1 MNILEKRESDMK
13 ILMVDDD
20 VDFLKQAELFI
31 ESKNDDLEVDTTT
44 SAARALEKLDRGIFD
59 LVVSDYQMPKI
70 DGLEFLE
77 NIREERGED
86 IPFIMFTGKGR
97 EEVAVEALN
106 LGANRYLKKGG
117 EMKTQYS
124 VLVDAIKQEVNHYKT
139 KKRYEEL
146 FEQSPIGVW
155 EEDFSEVKRKID
167 ELKEKGINDIR
178 GYLDDHPEF
187 VNELMKDVELI
198 SVNKSVLEMYR
209 ADSLEDFKKGLS
221 NILGESSIPAFK
233 DVVEKIAKRET
244 EYSTDKVD
252 KRLDGK
258 NINVFLKW
266 SASVGYE
273 DDYSRVLVSTVDITE
288 RKRKEERYKK
298 YVDNS
303 PYGIFV
309 EDENGNYLEV
319 NKKACE
325 ITGYSEEELLDMN
338 IRDMYDQKIL
348 DKVKDNFE
356 TLKDQGKI
364 RLELPF
370 VKKDGSEGIWDVSAV
385 NLSGD
390 RSFSFVED
398 ITERKKVEEREDILH
413 SLLRHDVANKNRVVE
428 GYLDLLEEYELPD
441 EAYELV
447 KNSEKAIKKSLNL
460 IEKVR
465 ILRKAQDEKI
475 KEVDIS
481 SIMRR
486 SVSEMRSRLDEASI
500 ELEKKLLCKECV
512 VKGGPLLSNVFTNLI
527 ENSIR
532 HSDCDKLRV
541 STEETGD
548 EVICV
553 FEDDGK
559 GIPYEEQDNI
569 FEKEYTTDEER
580 GTGLGLFLVKMLLD
594 IYGGEV
600 KVKDSELGG
609 ARFDIRLNRANT
621 N

>member
-1 MNILEKRESDMK
+1 MK

-31 ESKNDDLEVDTTT
+31 ESKNKEIEVDTAT
-44 SAARALEKLDRGIFD
+44 SAVKALEKLDRGNFD

-77 NIREERGED
+77 NIREERKED

-97 EEVAVEALN
+97 EEVAMEALN

-117 EMKTQYS
+117 DMETQYS

-155 EEDFSEVKRKID
+155 EEDFSNVKRKID
-167 ELKEKGINDIR
+167 KLKEEGIEEIR
-178 GYLDDHPEF
+178 TYLDDHPEF

-198 SVNKSVLEMYR
+198 SANKSVLDMYR

-221 NILGESSIPAFK
+221 EILGKSSIPAFK
-233 DVVEKIAKRET
+233 DVVERIAKGET
-244 EYSTDKVD
+244 KYSTDKVD

-258 NINVFLKW
+258 KINVFLKW
-266 SASVGYE
+266 SVSIGNE
-273 DDYSRVLVSTVDITE
+273 DDYSQVLVSTVDITE
-288 RKRKEERYKK
+288 RKMKEERYRK
-298 YVDNS
+298 YVENS

-309 EDENGNYLEV
+309 EDDEGNYLEV

-325 ITGYSEEELLDMN
+325 ITGYSEKELLDMN

-348 DKVKDNFE
+348 DEVKNNFK
-356 TLKDQGKI
+356 TLKEKGKV

-370 VKKDGSEGIWDVSAV
+370 VRKDGSEGIWDVSAV

-398 ITERKKVEEREDILH
+398 ITERKNIEERENILH

-441 EAYELV
+441 EAYELL
-447 KNSEKAIKKSLNL
+447 KNSKKAINKSLNL

-475 KEVDIS
+475 KEVEIS

-486 SVSEMRSRLDEASI
+486 SVSEMRSRLDEAGI
-500 ELEKKLLCKECV
+500 EIEKKLSCKECF
-512 VKGGPLLSNVFTNLI
+512 VKGGPLLSNVFTNMI

-541 STEETGD
+541 STEETED
-548 EVICV
+548 EVMCV

-559 GIPYEEQDNI
+559 GIPDKEKRNI

-600 KVKDSELGG
+600 EVKDSELGG
-609 ARFDIRLNRANT
+609 ARFDIRLNRVNI